1 MQKQTFQSAGTHV
14 NEKFADSVA
23 AGSCFMDCA
32 VKIAQAIDGLEGR
45 SETLS
50 LIALKYA
57 ESGQLEAAAELTE
70 TIDDSYLREQALA
83 GVAAKCIEAGAA
95 DYAEKLA
102 GMIEDDTAY
111 ALATEQMAAAYA
123 ESGAIEKSIEVAHRL
138 ADSAPTLSQIAL
150 ICSGR
155 GLSAQALEVARS
167 IDYADLKASVLVEL
181 ADKALQDGRKSEAL
195 ELLPEATKAAQEI
208 EFLEPRI
215 SNLAAI
221 ASLNKKCGQEE
232 QALEILVRAHQLC
245 DKSEDVA
252 NDAAFTQ
259 IAVGFAELQR
269 YDQADEVIAQIEN
282 PFQFVHASA
291 QVALESHK
299 AGDSA
304 RALTLLADAGEIAR
318 DEEVYGEQTLI
329 MRESALDDL
338 AISYATVG
346 HYDEALQA
354 TVLMNA
360 PDRQHR
366 AQGEIAKLSAAS
378 GNNSRVFEVTEMIKD
393 NYARV
398 LCEVQIVDAF
408 ITSEQLPL
416 ADHMLS
422 GALARTATI
431 EQAYEKAP
439 ALMEI
444 APRFARR
451 GQFTK
456 ASEVLFDTLNT
467 VAMINDSYRQA
478 NALVNLAGK
487 YQELGQQAGQR
498 EETVLEEMISKL
510 EP

>member
-1 MQKQTFQSAGTHV
+1 
-14 NEKFADSVA
+14 
-23 AGSCFMDCA
+23 MDCA
-32 VKIAQAIDGLEGR
+32 VKIAQAIDSLEGR

-70 TIDDSYLREQALA
+70 TISDSYLREQALA

-95 DYAEKLA
+95 DYAENLA

-123 ESGAIEKSIEVAHRL
+123 GSGAIERSIEVAHRL

-150 ICSGR
+150 ICIGR
-155 GLSAQALEVARS
+155 GLSEQALEVARS
-167 IDYADLKASVLVEL
+167 IDYADLKASVLVEW
-181 ADKALQDGRKSEAL
+181 ADKALQDGRKAEAL

-221 ASLNKKCGQEE
+221 ASLNKRCGQEE

-245 DKSEDVA
+245 DKSEDPA

-269 YDQADEVIAQIEN
+269 YDQADEVIAEIEN

-304 RALTLLADAGEIAR
+304 RTLTLLADAWEIAR
-318 DEEVYGEQTLI
+318 DEDVYGEQTLM
-329 MRESALDDL
+329 MRESALDEL
-338 AISYATVG
+338 AICYATVG
-346 HYDEALQA
+346 HYEEALQA
-354 TVLMNA
+354 TGLMNA
-360 PDRQHR
+360 QDRQYR
-366 AQGEIAKLSAAS
+366 TLGEIAKLSAAS

-408 ITSEQLPL
+408 ITSEQLAL
-416 ADHMLS
+416 ADHTLS
-422 GALARTATI
+422 EALARTATI
-431 EQAYEKAP
+431 ERAEEKAP

-444 APRFARR
+444 AHRFARR
-451 GQFTK
+451 EQFTK
-456 ASEVLFDTLNT
+456 ASEVLFDALNT
-467 VAMINDSYRQA
+467 VATIDDSYRQA

-498 EETVLEEMISKL
+498 EEAVLEEMISKL

>member
-1 MQKQTFQSAGTHV
+1 
-14 NEKFADSVA
+14 
-23 AGSCFMDCA
+23 MDCA

-70 TIDDSYLREQALA
+70 TINDSYLREQALA
-83 GVAAKCIEAGAA
+83 GVAARCIEAGAA

-102 GMIEDDTAY
+102 GMIEDDTVY

-150 ICSGR
+150 ICIGR
-155 GLSAQALEVARS
+155 GLSDQALEIARS

-208 EFLEPRI
+208 EFIEPRI
-215 SNLAAI
+215 SNLVAI
-221 ASLNKKCGQEE
+221 ASLNKKGGQEE

-245 DKSEDVA
+245 KSEDVG

-269 YDQADEVIAQIEN
+269 YDQADEVIAEIEN

-304 RALTLLADAGEIAR
+304 RALTLLADAWEIAR
-318 DEEVYGEQTLI
+318 DEEVYGEQTLM
-329 MRESALDDL
+329 MRDSALDDL
-338 AISYATVG
+338 AICYATVG
-346 HYDEALQA
+346 HYEEALQA
-354 TVLMNA
+354 TGLMNA
-360 PDRQHR
+360 QDRQHR
-366 AQGEIAKLSAAS
+366 TLGEIAKLAAAS
-378 GNNSRVFEVTEMIKD
+378 GNNSRVFEVTELIKD

-416 ADHMLS
+416 ADHTLS
-422 GALARTATI
+422 GALARAAAI
-431 EQAYEKAP
+431 ERADEKAP

-451 GQFTK
+451 EQFTK
-456 ASEVLFDTLNT
+456 ASEVLFDALNT
-467 VAMINDSYRQA
+467 VAMIDDSYRQS

-487 YQELGQQAGQR
+487 YQELGQQTGQR